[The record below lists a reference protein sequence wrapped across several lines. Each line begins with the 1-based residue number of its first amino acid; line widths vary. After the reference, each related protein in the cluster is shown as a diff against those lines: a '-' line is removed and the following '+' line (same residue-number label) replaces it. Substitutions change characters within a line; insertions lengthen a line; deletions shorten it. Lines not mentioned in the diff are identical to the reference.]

1 MDKQR
6 RSRRELLGGATAAL
20 GAAMAG
26 VLPATAADKTEPPA
40 REPFAYMLNT
50 ATIQGQ
56 KLSLVEEIELAS
68 RAGYQAVEPWV
79 RELDQYVKDGGGLKD
94 LGKRVRDNGLTI
106 ESCIGFA
113 EWIVDDDDRRKK
125 GLEEY
130 RRVMDMLQQIGGK
143 RLAAPP
149 AGATKQT
156 DLSLLKAADRYR
168 ELCEI
173 GDRYGV
179 VPIVELW
186 GFSQSLSRLGE
197 ALLVAV
203 ESGRSDACVLPDV
216 FHLYK
221 GGSGFK
227 GLALVG
233 ARALPVIHVNDYPA
247 TPARAEISDQFRVYP
262 GDGAAPLKQMFRDL
276 YALGFHGH
284 LSLEL
289 FNHEYWQR
297 DALLVART
305 GLEKMKA
312 VARASVEEKP

>member
-1 MDKQR
+1 MENQGQ
-6 RSRRELLGGATAAL
+6 SRRELLGGATAAL
-20 GAAMAG
+20 GAAVVGA
-26 VLPATAADKTEPPA
+26 LPATAADKAERA
-40 REPFAYMLNT
+40 AHDPFAYMLNT

-68 RAGYQAVEPWV
+68 RAGYPAIEPWV
-79 RELDQYVKDGGGLKD
+79 REIDQYVKDGGSLKD
-94 LGKRVRDNGLTI
+94 LGKRVRDNGLTV

-113 EWIVDDDDRRKK
+113 EWIVDDDAQRKK
-125 GLEEY
+125 GLEEC

-156 DLSLLKAADRYR
+156 DLSLLKAAERYR
-168 ELCEI
+168 ELCDI
-173 GDRYGV
+173 GDRIGV
-179 VPIVELW
+179 VPIVEVW
-186 GFSQSLSRLGE
+186 GFSKTLSRLGE
-197 ALLVAV
+197 AMLVAV
-203 ESGRSDACVLPDV
+203 ESGSPKACVLADV

-227 GLALVG
+227 GIALVS
-233 ARALPVIHVNDYPA
+233 AAALPVIHVNDYPA
-247 TPARAEISDQFRVYP
+247 TPDRAEISDQFRVYP
-262 GDGAAPLKQMFRDL
+262 GDGVAPLKQMFRDL
-276 YALGFHGH
+276 HALGFHGH

-312 VARASVEEKP
+312 VAKAGLEEKP